1 MSIEEHIL
9 AFSAAN
15 SGFPDQRPLSIESLD
30 DRSRIMTADP
40 DELISAAKRE
50 GEEALGRLLEFY
62 RNYLHLLARLEVGGQ
77 LQRKLDASD
86 LVQETFLDA
95 HRNFVTFE
103 GTTEPQFVAWLRR
116 ILANNAANVARHYLG
131 VKGRDIRL
139 EQNLTESFEQSANR
153 LAQLSAISATS
164 PSQHAM
170 RREQSVVLADALM
183 QLPVDYREAIVLRHW
198 EGLTFPQIAE
208 RMNRSLDS
216 VEKLW
221 MRALVRLRSLV
232 GEQT

>member
-1 MSIEEHIL
+1 MSIDEHIL
-9 AFSAAN
+9 AFAAAD
-15 SGFPDQRPLSIESLD
+15 SGPTAPAQHTIED
-30 DRSRIMTADP
+30 RDFRSRIMTSDP
-40 DELISAAKRE
+40 DGLIALAKRD
-50 GEEALGRLLEFY
+50 GEESLGRLLEFY

-103 GTTEPQFVAWLRR
+103 GTTEPQFIAWLRR
-116 ILANNAANVARHYLG
+116 ILANNAANMARHYLG
-131 VKGRDIRL
+131 VKARDVRL
-139 EQNLTESFEQSANR
+139 EKDLTESFEQSANR